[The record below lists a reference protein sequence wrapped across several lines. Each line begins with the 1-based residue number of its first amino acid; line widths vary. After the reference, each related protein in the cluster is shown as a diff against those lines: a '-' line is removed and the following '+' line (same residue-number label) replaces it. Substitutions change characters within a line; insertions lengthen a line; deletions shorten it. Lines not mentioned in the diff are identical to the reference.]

1 MSLTNTQY
9 ASVMRMY
16 DDIRSDNRYVL
27 ETRYNEVVSLS
38 PEFAEI
44 DNRIISI
51 SVEEATRR
59 IRENGN
65 SSDDT
70 ASRNSLYEKELSELQ
85 KRKQTILLS
94 LGKPEDYLD
103 EIFSCRMCHD
113 TGYIGSEKCSCFKQ
127 KAIDLVYRD
136 SNLKNITANENFNTL
151 SFEWYDNNHTD
162 SETGLT
168 PYNNMQK
175 VVSICKA
182 FVNNFDNTF
191 SNLFLFGET
200 GVGKTF
206 LANCVAKELL
216 DSSHSVIYLTAGELF
231 EAFEK
236 HDFKSADDMN
246 EINTGYFTDCDLLII
261 DDLGTESSNSY
272 TNSKLFYVLNERILR
287 KKSVVISTNL
297 TIPQFEDRYSERI
310 FSRII
315 SSYQI
320 LRLFG
325 DDIRYL
331 KRIKR

>member
-9 ASVMRMY
+9 ASVMRVY
-16 DDIRSDNRYVL
+16 DDIRSYNRHIL
-27 ETRYNEVVSLS
+27 DSRYDEVISLC

-44 DNRIISI
+44 DNNIISL
-51 SVEEATRR
+51 SMKEATRR
-59 IRENGN
+59 ILSDND
-65 SSDDT
+65 SSYDT
-70 ASRNSLYEKELSELQ
+70 SYETELSEL
-85 KRKQTILLS
+85 KRRKQELLSS
-94 LGKPEDYLD
+94 LGKPADYLD
-103 EIFSCRMCHD
+103 DIFSCPFCRD
-113 TGYIGSEKCSCFKQ
+113 TGYIGSDKCSCFKK
-127 KAIDLVYRD
+127 KAVELLYRD
-136 SNLKNITANENFNTL
+136 SNLKNITADENFNTL
-151 SFEWYDNNHTD
+151 SYDWYNKTQIDQ
-162 SETGLT
+162 ETGLT

-175 VVSICKA
+175 VVAICQE
-182 FVNNFDNTF
+182 FVKNFDNTF

-206 LANCVAKELL
+206 LANCVARELL

-231 EAFEK
+231 EAFEN
-236 HDFKSADDMN
+236 HDFKTS
-246 EINTGYFTDCDLLII
+246 ENTNVYDTSYFTDCDLLII

-331 KRIKR
+331 KRIKH